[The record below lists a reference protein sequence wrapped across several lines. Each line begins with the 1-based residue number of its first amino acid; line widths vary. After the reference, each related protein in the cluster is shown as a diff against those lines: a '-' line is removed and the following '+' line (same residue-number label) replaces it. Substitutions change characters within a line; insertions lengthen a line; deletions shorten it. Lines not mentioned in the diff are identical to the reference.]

1 MSTGRNKELVDSFVE
16 SMEKSIRF
24 FAKGRI
30 PEPELKYLAE
40 YEVNR
45 LDFENE
51 WQMHKGLGYFA
62 RKSVERYLRGND
74 SMQKPLEI

>member
-1 MSTGRNKELVDSFVE
+1 MITSRDKETVEAFVK
-16 SMEKSIRF
+16 SMAESIRF

-30 PEPELKYLAE
+30 PEEDITNMAE

-45 LDFENE
+45 LDFNND

-62 RKSVERYLRGND
+62 MNAVNRYFCKI
-74 SMQKPLEI
+74 SEE